1 MAQFNR
7 QKEKLSS
14 PIFNSRIRSANTQNS
29 ERWLAYFA
37 GPAMVYIAYYGIAG
51 AYLTQFYT
59 DVLGLG
65 GIFMVWMPF
74 FSKILDA
81 ITNVLMGRIID
92 KTRTKQG
99 KVRPWILLSGF
110 LIALTGTLLY
120 AVPRASYTVQ
130 IIWVIVSYNLFF
142 AFAFTIYNMGHALMV
157 PLSTRNTKQRDTL
170 AILTSVGT
178 NMIPGLL
185 VTVIM
190 PVLISL
196 FGVGEGAQSTWLSMM
211 SIMSALAIP
220 GVLLEY
226 YFSKERVT
234 EDSMSSCEGE
244 AKISMGQQMK
254 ACLKDPY
261 WLIIMGSWLIYQLYN
276 FLSTNVMIYY
286 SNWVLANSVDGGVGM
301 QVLVNMIGQAP
312 LGIGVVIMW
321 PLVRKFG
328 KQMVMMVGCGIGAV
342 GSLIVLLAGNTL
354 PAVLAGLAI
363 KSFGALP
370 MTYIVIAMLAE
381 ALDHIEWKNHFR
393 ADGFSASVYSIVITI
408 SAGIGQSIILGGI
421 SAFGY
426 ISPESTTQ
434 VITQPDAIRSFFTWC
449 FVGVPM
455 IGYVIGSLL
464 MLRFDVEKKM
474 PQIQADIA
482 TRHRAEAEARGEV
495 YYSPEEK
502 AAMEQAENDR
512 RAEEN
517 RIAEL
522 KAKCKRKGLSF
533 ADEEAKYQQ
542 KLAEKAAKEATKAAK
557 KKK

>member
-1 MAQFNR
+1 MATKERTSLLNR
-7 QKEKLSS
+7 PL
-14 PIFNSRIRSANTQNS
+14 FASRIKSMNIQGS
-29 ERWLAYFA
+29 EKGLGYFA
-37 GPAMVYIAYYGIAG
+37 GPALVYIAYYGIAG

-74 FSKILDA
+74 FSKIVDA

-110 LIALTGTLLY
+110 LIAITGALLY
-120 AVPRASYTVQ
+120 AVPQASYTVQ
-130 IIWVIVSYNLFF
+130 IVWVIVSYNLFF
-142 AFAFTIYNMGHALMV
+142 AFSFTIYNMGHALMV

-196 FGVGEGAQSTWLSMM
+196 FGVGEGARSTWLSMM

-234 EDSMSSCEGE
+234 EDAASSGDNE
-244 AKISMGQQMK
+244 AKISMLQQMK
-254 ACLKDPY
+254 ACIKDPY

-276 FLSTNVMIYY
+276 YLSTSVMIYY
-286 SNWVLANSVDGGVGM
+286 SNWVLASSVDGGVGM

-321 PLVRKFG
+321 PLVHKFG
-328 KQMVMMVGCGIGAV
+328 KQKVMMVGCIIGAA
-342 GSLIVLLAGNTL
+342 GSLMVLLAGSAL

-370 MTYIVIAMLAE
+370 MTYIVVAMLAE

-393 ADGFSASVYSIVITI
+393 ADGFSASVYSIIITI
-408 SAGIGQSIILGGI
+408 AAGIGQTVILGGI

-426 ISPESTTQ
+426 IAPESTEQ
-434 VITQPDAIRSFFTWC
+434 IVTQPDAIRNFFTWC

-474 PQIQADIA
+474 PQIQADITA
-482 TRHRAEAEARGEV
+482 RRRAEAEARGEV

-512 RAEEN
+512 QAEEN

-522 KAKCKRKGLSF
+522 KAKCAKKGLNF
-533 ADEEAKYQQ
+533 AEEEAKYQA
-542 KLAEKAAKEATKAAK
+542 KLAAAKAKAAK
-557 KKK
+557 KQKK